1 MDINR
6 TNMNELFRGYNLIFQ
21 KGLESASHE
30 YQKYCTEVRSGTA
43 VEVYPFL
50 EQFGGMREWI
60 GDREIKNVSSQKL
73 SVANRDF
80 EDTVSVKR
88 NDIEDD
94 KYGLY
99 SHLIQTLGFNA
110 AEIWGDLAVA
120 ALTAGESANWIDELP
135 FFSTTRKYGEDAVIA
150 NLGTSA
156 LSIDSYAAAR
166 LAMLQF
172 RGHNNRP
179 LKVRPNLLICG
190 PANEGMAFDILKN
203 SRRITAQVT
212 GSGDDAKVI
221 TGSVDNPYAGT
232 AEVLILPELGSEW
245 FLADTTKPLKPV
257 IVQKRK
263 EPVLTRLDREDDDNV
278 FFRKEFIYGA
288 DCRGEAFTSFPHLI
302 FGSFPN

>member
-1 MDINR
+1 M
-6 TNMNELFRGYNLIFQ
+6 
-21 KGLESASHE
+21 
-30 YQKYCTEVRSGTA
+30 
-43 VEVYPFL
+43 
-50 EQFGGMREWI
+50 
-60 GDREIKNVSSQKL
+60 
-73 SVANRDF
+73 
-80 EDTVSVKR
+80 
-88 NDIEDD
+88 
-94 KYGLY
+94 
-99 SHLIQTLGFNA
+99 GFNA
-110 AEIWGDLAVA
+110 AEIWGDLAVE
-120 ALTAGESANWIDELP
+120 ALTAGESENWIDELP

-203 SRRITAQVT
+203 SRRITAQVA

-221 TGSVDNPYAGT
+221 TGSVDNSYAGT

-278 FFRKEFIYGA
+278 FFRKEFIYGT